1 MTLNRWQQIHRIF
14 ADAWR
19 LPASERQPYLDRVGT
34 EDASLAAEVADLL
47 AHDGRALAEE
57 FLTTACLF
65 AAKSWPPA
73 KAGPERLI
81 GRRLGPY
88 EIQQHVASGGMGDV
102 YRAARV
108 DDYRQTVAV
117 KVIKNGLASAE
128 LHERFRTERQ
138 VLAGVGPPPG
148 VPLLGGGAAPEGL
161 LVFVMGNNGGPPP
174 HPYFHAT
181 PTAPP
186 QSPPPA

>member
-73 KAGPERLI
+73 EAGPERLI

-88 EIQQHVASGGMGDV
+88 EIPQHVASGGMGDV

-108 DDYRQTVAV
+108 DNYRQTVAV

-138 VLAGVGPPPG
+138 VLAGLSHPHV
-148 VPLLGGGAAPEGL
+148 VRLLDGGTTADGL
-161 LVFVMGNNGGPPP
+161 LYFVMEYIDGLP
-174 HPYFHAT
+174 
-181 PTAPP
+181 
-186 QSPPPA
+186 